1 MTPTARSLKLLRE
14 QGHHAEVV
22 EKWNAHTKQRKDLFG
37 FGDILAIK
45 NDGEPGVVIVQT
57 TSSGN
62 MAARIDK
69 IKAEPLAQA
78 WLRSSPHN
86 RIEVHGWGKYKVKRG
101 GKAVRW
107 RCRVVEI
114 GCDDLGATETAA

>member
-1 MTPTARSLKLLRE
+1 MTPTARSLELLRE

-22 EKWNAHTKQRKDLFG
+22 EKWNAHTKQRKDLFN

-45 NDGEPGVVIVQT
+45 TDGEPGVVIVQT
-57 TSSGN
+57 TSNSN

-69 IKAEPLAQA
+69 IRAEPLAVA
-78 WLRSSPHN
+78 WLRASPHN

-101 GKAVRW
+101 GRAVRW
-107 RCRVVEI
+107 RCRVVHLVR
-114 GCDDLGATETAA
+114 GDLP